1 MDEVPV
7 LDPEAFSKIAA
18 MDARLAAD
26 KALPKDAVDTS
37 GGQEQ
42 EAGPVTCWFHTQ
54 YIVLE
59 IEVNTV
65 ILNLRIRK
73 CGGFE

>member
-1 MDEVPV
+1 MYSHEMPLHGNGSNHSHQADEAPV

-42 EAGPVTCWFHTQ
+42 EAGPVTC
-54 YIVLE
+54 
-59 IEVNTV
+59 
-65 ILNLRIRK
+65 
-73 CGGFE
+73 